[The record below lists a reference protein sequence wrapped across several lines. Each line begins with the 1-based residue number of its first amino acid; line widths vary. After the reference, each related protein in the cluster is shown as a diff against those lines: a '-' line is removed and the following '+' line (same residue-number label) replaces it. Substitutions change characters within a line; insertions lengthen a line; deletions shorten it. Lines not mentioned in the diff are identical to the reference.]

1 MGVTCEN
8 SNEDRK
14 TNSAKICY
22 YNSSK
27 RKKVIKKNTNI
38 IVINENNENY
48 KNEKTNDKGNNK
60 KIKKKINNENTYR
73 NNNNKTFVQ
82 NSLNTNDFEKKILLS
97 DEEKNFNFETK
108 YPIQYNSINLENN
121 LDEFSR
127 NSKIQDSVF
136 ENEQSDDEIY
146 LLLKK
151 KEKEELTKFFN
162 DKKSELLNFLKNKI
176 ENNNNDNFNY
186 NDIVKS
192 IIKSEKAD
200 NIYQKKI
207 MKEVLKIKK
216 NREEFKI
223 NFLTIML
230 VGKSGVGKSTLINN
244 LLKLD
249 ENERAETGT
258 GNYITTNIK
267 SYQSSYVPFL
277 KLIDTRGIELNV
289 GFGAEDVKK
298 QAIEYINEQNR
309 SNDSNNF
316 VQCIWYCITGSRL
329 EEAEIKLLNSLKSA
343 YGENQLPIIIVYTQA
358 VDKSLTSQIKNYI
371 KEKKINGEFVDILA
385 ERKELIDDEYL
396 EPFGL
401 DILINKTLKK
411 CKKAFKGEM
420 AKVMTKNLS
429 NDIFEKLKREN
440 NYIKNYIYERCIM
453 DFIANYAL
461 INVYKEFIEY
471 IIKIFGIN
479 VQYFLKINNKMIEIN
494 DESYKCFNESY
505 VIQTCTKKYIK
516 DYTEFTKKLIGPI
529 LRKYAIEFLDEQVAI
544 QLDNNKEIE

>member
-1 MGVTCEN
+1 MG
-8 SNEDRK
+8 
-14 TNSAKICY
+14 IC
-22 YNSSK
+22 SEK
-27 RKKVIKKNTNI
+27 ENI
-38 IVINENNENY
+38 ICNCCWTQSSEKESRNLENHQTNKSLNTKESNDIKNN
-48 KNEKTNDKGNNK
+48 KNEKTINKENNK
-60 KIKKKINNENTYR
+60 IKNNENTNN
-73 NNNNKTFVQ
+73 NNNNKTPVPI
-82 NSLNTNDFEKKILLS
+82 SLSTNDFEKEVKLS
-97 DEEKNFNFETK
+97 NEEENFNFENK
-108 YPIQYNSINLENN
+108 YPIEYNSTDLENN

-127 NSKIQDSVF
+127 NSRIQDSFF

-162 DKKSELLNFLKNKI
+162 DKKYEFLNFLKNKI
-176 ENNNNDNFNY
+176 ESYSNDNFNY

-192 IIKSEKAD
+192 IIKNEKAD

-298 QAIEYINEQNR
+298 QTIEYINEQNR

-316 VQCIWYCITGSRL
+316 VQCIWYCTTGSRM
-329 EEAEIKLLNSLKSA
+329 EKAEIDLLNSLRSA

-358 VDKSLTSQIKNYI
+358 VDKKLTLEMKNYI
-371 KEKKINGEFVDILA
+371 KEKKINGEFVD
-385 ERKELIDDEYL
+385 
-396 EPFGL
+396 
-401 DILINKTLKK
+401 
-411 CKKAFKGEM
+411 
-420 AKVMTKNLS
+420 
-429 NDIFEKLKREN
+429 
-440 NYIKNYIYERCIM
+440 
-453 DFIANYAL
+453 
-461 INVYKEFIEY
+461 
-471 IIKIFGIN
+471 
-479 VQYFLKINNKMIEIN
+479 
-494 DESYKCFNESY
+494 
-505 VIQTCTKKYIK
+505 
-516 DYTEFTKKLIGPI
+516 
-529 LRKYAIEFLDEQVAI
+529 
-544 QLDNNKEIE
+544 

>member
-1 MGVTCEN
+1 MGICSEKEKIICNCCWTKKKLQSSEKESRN
-8 SNEDRK
+8 LNNHQTNKSLNTKESND
-14 TNSAKICY
+14 
-22 YNSSK
+22 
-27 RKKVIKKNTNI
+27 IK
-38 IVINENNENY
+38 NN
-48 KNEKTNDKGNNK
+48 KNEKTINKENNK
-60 KIKKKINNENTYR
+60 IKNNENTNN
-73 NNNNKTFVQ
+73 NNNNKTPVPI
-82 NSLNTNDFEKKILLS
+82 SLSTNDFEKEVKLS
-97 DEEKNFNFETK
+97 NEEENFNFENK
-108 YPIQYNSINLENN
+108 YPIEYNSTDLENN

-127 NSKIQDSVF
+127 NSRIQDSFF

-162 DKKSELLNFLKNKI
+162 DKKYEFLNFLKNKI
-176 ENNNNDNFNY
+176 ESYSNDNFNY

-192 IIKSEKAD
+192 IIKNEKAD

-298 QAIEYINEQNR
+298 QTIEYINEQNR

-316 VQCIWYCITGSRL
+316 VQCIWYCTTGSRM
-329 EEAEIKLLNSLKSA
+329 EKAEIDLLNSLRSA

-358 VDKSLTSQIKNYI
+358 VDKKLTLEMKNYI
-371 KEKKINGEFVDILA
+371 KEKKINGEFVD
-385 ERKELIDDEYL
+385 
-396 EPFGL
+396 
-401 DILINKTLKK
+401 
-411 CKKAFKGEM
+411 
-420 AKVMTKNLS
+420 
-429 NDIFEKLKREN
+429 
-440 NYIKNYIYERCIM
+440 
-453 DFIANYAL
+453 
-461 INVYKEFIEY
+461 
-471 IIKIFGIN
+471 
-479 VQYFLKINNKMIEIN
+479 
-494 DESYKCFNESY
+494 
-505 VIQTCTKKYIK
+505 
-516 DYTEFTKKLIGPI
+516 
-529 LRKYAIEFLDEQVAI
+529 
-544 QLDNNKEIE
+544 